1 MTKVVLYQDEQIDAK
16 RKAEISCLRAE
27 RWELFDRMHEKR
39 DLRGVYL
46 YRSPEAEIALKDRIA
61 EQWRRLQEIN
71 DRLLVLT
78 GNPIYDTSQ

>member
-1 MTKVVLYQDEQIDAK
+1 LTKAVLYQDEQIDAK

-27 RWELFDRMHEKR
+27 RWELFNVMHEKR

-46 YRSPEAEIALKDRIA
+46 YRSPEAEQALKHRLA

>member
-1 MTKVVLYQDEQIDAK
+1 MKETVKYQDQQIDAK

-27 RWELFDRMHEKR
+27 RWELFNVMHEKR

-46 YRSPEAEIALKDRIA
+46 YRSPEAELALKHRLA